1 MSLITSQKFESDA
14 RLITSTGNL
23 KVIKAFQSF
32 YNNYFTGFSDAK
44 ITIFDIYGQGN
55 LITKHGR
62 FTRTHDGDMFGIP
75 ATKKKIDIYGVT
87 LVTMKN
93 GKILKEKNYF
103 DNYSFLYQLGL
114 IKS

>member
-44 ITIFDIYGQGN
+44 ITILDIYGQGN
-55 LITKHGR
+55 LITKHKR
-62 FTRTHDGDMFGIP
+62 FARTYDGDMFGIP
-75 ATKKKIDIYGVT
+75 ATNKKIDIYGVT